1 MLEYDDMYGRNITGI
16 TDWKKAEVVL
26 DVPME
31 SNHIQLGITMAGK
44 GQIWASGLVFEE
56 TTDES
61 TGTKLYE
68 DEPKNLD
75 FSE

>member
-1 MLEYDDMYGRNITGI
+1 
-16 TDWKKAEVVL
+16 
-26 DVPME
+26 ME
-31 SNHIQLGITMAGK
+31 SNLIQLGLTMAGK

-61 TGTKLYE
+61 TGRKPFAN
-68 DEPKNLD
+68 EPRNLD